1 MRRFAVYQQ
10 HPPLDTKRKEKNGD
24 TIYDANLRF
33 VREVQAASF
42 ADALALAKTLPPFKY
57 GTGRLRFPV
66 VEERHE
72 QRRRIAKA

>member
-1 MRRFAVYQQ
+1 MKRFAVYQQ
-10 HPPLDTKRKEKNGD
+10 HPPINTKSKDKKTGD
-24 TIYDANLRF
+24 IIYAANLRF

-66 VEERHE
+66 VEERDE
-72 QRRRIAKA
+72 